1 MPQQLIT
8 QQQAAQLVAA
18 LQEWSNIPEQ
28 KSVADLLDAVR
39 RPIAQMLGNGVSYD
53 EIAVE
58 LAQLEIT
65 VTADAISAYV
75 SPGKGKRSKRNRKP
89 APPELN
95 GAISNDVFEKAVA
108 RIKELA
114 KQKRGLTRAEFVAAN
129 YQVIELCLAAGKSY
143 PKIAAFLDTRQGV
156 KIAPATLAKYHRK
169 AKQARIAEA
178 QATADSSAVDSVPSE
193 SQPKVTTGALAE
205 PEIDMSSFNL

>member
-28 KSVADLLDAVR
+28 KTVADLLDAVR
-39 RPIAQMLGNGVSYD
+39 RPIAQMIGNGVSYD
-53 EIAVE
+53 DIAAELVE
-58 LAQLEIT
+58 FEIT
-65 VTADAISAYV
+65 VTADAIAAYV
-75 SPGKGKRSKRNRKP
+75 LPAKGKGSKRNRKS
-89 APPELN
+89 APPELHS
-95 GAISNDVFEKAVA
+95 AISNDVFEKVVA

-143 PKIAAFLDTRQGV
+143 PKIAAFLDTRQGIKV
-156 KIAPATLAKYHRK
+156 AASTLAKYHRK
-169 AKQARIAEA
+169 AKQARISET
-178 QATADSSAVDSVPSE
+178 QTTADSPTVHSVPSE
-193 SQPKVTTGALAE
+193 SQPKATTGALAE

>member
-28 KSVADLLDAVR
+28 KTVADLLNAVR
-39 RPIAQMLGNGVSYD
+39 RPIAQMIGNGVSYD
-53 EIAVE
+53 EITAE

-65 VTADAISAYV
+65 VTANAIAAYV
-75 SPGKGKRSKRNRKP
+75 APAKGKRSKRNRKP
-89 APPELN
+89 ALPELN
-95 GAISNDVFEKAVA
+95 GEIAKDVFEKAVA

-143 PKIAAFLDTRQGV
+143 PKIAAFLGNCQGI
-156 KIAPATLAKYHRK
+156 KIAPATLAKYHQK
-169 AKQARIAEA
+169 AKQARVSEA
-178 QATADSSAVDSVPSE
+178 YQTTPDSPVVHPVPCK
-193 SQPKVTTGALAE
+193 SQPKAARTLTE